1 MTRQFAPVNPG
12 LWEGLDAFLGTTLA
26 ESAHRFNISYNPH
39 FDEDALK
46 AMEILSRE
54 QIGTKNFKTEAF
66 VSDIEGM
73 ASAFGASQDLI
84 GSLIGETENEK
95 FQKALDLLD
104 FILSGVKMVPLDK
117 MQAAKEALRQM
128 AVSLSKYAPDAKT
141 ISKFLSMVPGMN
153 KYAKPLINFSE
164 KLDEA
169 ISILN
174 VGADNCV
181 SKSIDAIRGAVES
194 LRDIEIEDVKKSSKS
209 AASTNDVKNAIEG
222 KVIDMEEVK
231 ESKKE
236 VKKDKNGNT
245 HNSKSKKEETVVSS
259 EPMTA
264 EAAAMSQQMMPQYMM
279 NPEFNQGYIP
289 DTDGS
294 IPEFIRDGADLGKI
308 DPNKS
313 VPDFI
318 AENAMNVPPVT
329 PQQRVF
335 NPVDQNI
342 YLDPR
347 LANYPFVDQIL
358 HIANGV
364 GYFMV
369 PELIVDTSNEPLLIF
384 IRIYNSQ
391 AYLYDKSFIIDLGKV
406 IDNRYG
412 IWPCANPNGQF
423 NILESCEEAYRLFN
437 KDEKHLNK
445 DFIQNVIQFGFSN
458 LDQKVKKSNTLYGFR
473 MTETN
478 RVISLITMPTHIRNT
493 ENLIPAAT
501 RNIIRGACIRMSPSL
516 KEYVINGR
524 FRFIDLDPET
534 MEFTLSNEGM
544 SSYFMGPVIPHKPV
558 TIKCV
563 PAKDENGNFI
573 PASNKEGGT
582 DIKFNININS

>member
-12 LWEGLDAFLGTTLA
+12 LWEGLDAFLGTNLA
-26 ESAHRFNISYNPH
+26 ESAHRFNISYNPR
-39 FDEDALK
+39 FDKDALK

-104 FILSGVKMVPLDK
+104 FVLSGVKMVPLDK

-181 SKSIDAIRGAVES
+181 SKSIDAIRGAVEA
-194 LRDIEIEDVKKSSKS
+194 LRDIEIEDVKKSSKN
-209 AASTNDVKNAIEG
+209 APSTNDVKNAIEG

-231 ESKKE
+231 EKKE
-236 VKKDKNGNT
+236 VKKDKKDNT
-245 HNSKSKKEETVVSS
+245 HNSNPKKEETVVS

-264 EAAAMSQQMMPQYMM
+264 EAAAMSQQMMPTYM

-294 IPEFIRDGADLGKI
+294 VPEFIRDGADLGKI

-358 HIANGV
+358 QIANGV

-445 DFIQNVIQFGFSN
+445 DFIQAVIQFGFSN
-458 LDQKVKKSNTLYGFR
+458 LDPKVKKSNTLYGFR

-501 RNIIRGACIRMSPSL
+501 RNIIRGACIRMAPSL
-516 KEYVINGR
+516 KEYVIDGR
-524 FRFIDLDPET
+524 FRFTELNHET

-544 SSYFMGPVIPHKPV
+544 SSYFMGPVVPHKPV

-563 PAKDENGNFI
+563 PAKDENGKFI

-582 DIKFNININS
+582 DIKFNISINS

>member
-1 MTRQFAPVNPG
+1 MANTATVNPERMEMLTSMLFG
-12 LWEGLDAFLGTTLA
+12 RKSALTLLSNNPEYREYSLKRLKDLYGTKKET
-26 ESAHRFNISYNPH
+26 
-39 FDEDALK
+39 
-46 AMEILSRE
+46 
-54 QIGTKNFKTEAF
+54 IGTKEFKVKDLSTDVHTIA
-66 VSDIEGM
+66 DG
-73 ASAFGASQDLI
+73 FGFDKKNLKFI
-84 GSLIGETENEK
+84 GANDNET
-95 FQKALDLLD
+95 FQKLLD
-104 FILSGVKMVPLDK
+104 VLDMVFAAALVVPMDKIDEVKSGIKMAAQALGKYVPDFKSIGK
-117 MQAAKEALRQM
+117 MLAMAPGISKYSKALITFGECMDHAVEIINRGGKNCIRQAIKEMRAGIDGLRDVDIMDINRQVKEAGI
-128 AVSLSKYAPDAKT
+128 KKED
-141 ISKFLSMVPGMN
+141 
-153 KYAKPLINFSE
+153 
-164 KLDEA
+164 
-169 ISILN
+169 LN
-174 VGADNCV
+174 ADN
-181 SKSIDAIRGAVES
+181 I
-194 LRDIEIEDVKKSSKS
+194 
-209 AASTNDVKNAIEG
+209 
-222 KVIDMEEVK
+222 IDMEEVK
-231 ESKKE
+231 ESKKKEE
-236 VKKDKNGNT
+236 VKKDEKKNT
-245 HNSKSKKEETVVSS
+245 HDSKSKKEETVVS
-259 EPMTA
+259 EPTTA
-264 EAAAMSQQMMPQYMM
+264 EAAAMAQQMMPNYM

-358 HIANGV
+358 RIANGV

-445 DFIQNVIQFGFSN
+445 DFIQAVIQFGFSN
-458 LDQKVKKSNTLYGFR
+458 LDPKVKKSNILYGFR

-478 RVISLITMPTHIRNT
+478 RMISLITMPTHIRNS
-493 ENLIPAAT
+493 EELIPAAT
-501 RNIIRGACIRMSPSL
+501 RNIIRGACIRMAPSL
-516 KEYVINGR
+516 KEYVVDGR
-524 FRFIDLDPET
+524 FRFIELNHET

-544 SSYFMGPVIPHKPV
+544 SSYFMGPVMPHKPV

-563 PAKDENGNFI
+563 PKKDENGNYV

-582 DIKFNININS
+582 DIKFDISINS

>member
-1 MTRQFAPVNPG
+1 MVNTSTVNPERMEMLTSMLFG
-12 LWEGLDAFLGTTLA
+12 
-26 ESAHRFNISYNPH
+26 RKP
-39 FDEDALK
+39 ALT
-46 AMEILSRE
+46 ILSNNPTYRDYSLKRLKELYGTKE
-54 QIGTKNFKTEAF
+54 QIGTSEFKITDLSTDVHTIADGFGFDKKN
-66 VSDIEGM
+66 
-73 ASAFGASQDLI
+73 L
-84 GSLIGETENEK
+84 K
-95 FQKALDLLD
+95 F
-104 FILSGVKMVPLDK
+104 
-117 MQAAKEALRQM
+117 
-128 AVSLSKYAPDAKT
+128 
-141 ISKFLSMVPGMN
+141 
-153 KYAKPLINFSE
+153 
-164 KLDEA
+164 
-169 ISILN
+169 
-174 VGADNCV
+174 VGADDNETFQKLLDVLDMVFAAALVVPMDKIDQVKSGIKMCAQALGKYV
-181 SKSIDAIRGAVES
+181 PDFKSIGKMLAMAPGISRYSKALISFGECMDHAVDIINRGGENCIRQAIKEMRAGIDG
-194 LRDIEIEDVKKSSKS
+194 LRDVDIMDINRQVKEAGIKKKDLIETTGTV
-209 AASTNDVKNAIEG
+209 V
-222 KVIDMEEVK
+222 DMEEVK
-231 ESKKE
+231 EKKE
-236 VKKDKNGNT
+236 VKKDKKDNT
-245 HNSKSKKEETVVSS
+245 HNSKSKKEETVVS

-264 EAAAMSQQMMPQYMM
+264 ETAAMSQQMMPQYM

-358 HIANGV
+358 QIANGV

-391 AYLYDKSFIIDLGKV
+391 AYLYDKSFIVDLGKV

-445 DFIQNVIQFGFSN
+445 DFIQAVIQFGFSN
-458 LDQKVKKSNTLYGFR
+458 LDPKVKKSNILYGFR

-478 RVISLITMPTHIRNT
+478 RVISLITMPTHIKGT
-493 ENLIPAAT
+493 EDLIPAAT

-516 KEYVINGR
+516 KEYVVNGR
-524 FRFIDLDPET
+524 FRFVELNHET
-534 MEFTLSNEGM
+534 MEFTLSNENM

-563 PAKDENGNFI
+563 PKKDENGNYV

-582 DIKFNININS
+582 DIKFDISINS

>member
-1 MTRQFAPVNPG
+1 MVNTSTVNPERMEMLTSMLFG
-12 LWEGLDAFLGTTLA
+12 RK
-26 ESAHRFNISYNPH
+26 SA
-39 FDEDALK
+39 LT
-46 AMEILSRE
+46 ILSNNPAYRDYSLKRLKELYGAKE
-54 QIGTKNFKTEAF
+54 QIGTSEFKITDLSTDVHTIADGFGFDKKN
-66 VSDIEGM
+66 
-73 ASAFGASQDLI
+73 L
-84 GSLIGETENEK
+84 K
-95 FQKALDLLD
+95 F
-104 FILSGVKMVPLDK
+104 
-117 MQAAKEALRQM
+117 
-128 AVSLSKYAPDAKT
+128 
-141 ISKFLSMVPGMN
+141 
-153 KYAKPLINFSE
+153 
-164 KLDEA
+164 
-169 ISILN
+169 
-174 VGADNCV
+174 VGADDNETFQKLLDVLDMVFAAALVVPMDKIDQVKSSIKMCAQALGKYV
-181 SKSIDAIRGAVES
+181 PDFKSIGKMLAMAPGISRYSKALISFGECMDHAVDIINRGGENCIRQAIKEMRAGIDG
-194 LRDIEIEDVKKSSKS
+194 LRDVDIMDINRQVKEAGIKKKDLIETTGTV
-209 AASTNDVKNAIEG
+209 V
-222 KVIDMEEVK
+222 DMEEVK
-231 ESKKE
+231 EKKE
-236 VKKDKNGNT
+236 VKKDKKDNT
-245 HNSKSKKEETVVSS
+245 HNSNSKKEETVVSS

-289 DTDGS
+289 DTNGS
-294 IPEFIRDGADLGKI
+294 VPEFIRDGADLGKI

-358 HIANGV
+358 QIANGV

-458 LDQKVKKSNTLYGFR
+458 LDPKVKKSNILYGFR

-524 FRFIDLDPET
+524 FRFIDLNPET

-563 PAKDENGNFI
+563 PKKDENGNYV

-582 DIKFNININS
+582 DIKFDISINS